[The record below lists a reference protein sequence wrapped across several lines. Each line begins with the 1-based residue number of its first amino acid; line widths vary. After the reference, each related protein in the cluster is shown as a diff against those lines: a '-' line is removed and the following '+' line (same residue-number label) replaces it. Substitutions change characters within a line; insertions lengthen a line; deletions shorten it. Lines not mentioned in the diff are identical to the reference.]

1 MPAKRRIKDRYDALD
16 LIGKGGMGL
25 VYKAF
30 DTIVGREVALK
41 TLRDAPSKMAL
52 DLFRKECGVLASMS
66 HPNIVEI
73 FDIGEFE
80 EDGQTKPY
88 FVMPLLPGVTLDQL
102 IRTSSQRL
110 SVDRTVEII
119 LQTCRGLHAAHE
131 RGLVH
136 GDLKPSNIFV
146 MPDDTVKIIDFGVA
160 HMADTTATMT
170 VAGGTLPYMAPEQL
184 EMKPASPLSDIFSLG
199 VVFYEALTR
208 RRPFDFP
215 TEQETAQ
222 AILHHI
228 PPAASELNPAVS
240 QVISRVIHKAM
251 AKQPWNRFSTAKEF
265 ADTLAKGQRNEP
277 IEMFDAARI
286 RPRIQKATKAY
297 EQGNYQFAAEIL
309 NELEAEGHVETSMT
323 LLRRQLDQAVRQKT
337 IGQLLDSAR
346 NCMDEEE
353 YLLALQK
360 IQEIL
365 QLDPTNSNALT
376 LKSTIETRRSEAKV
390 EEWVKLARQH
400 LENNAFGHARDA
412 LQNLLQLRPRDTT
425 ALQMLAEVDR
435 REEQYIKA
443 RKQKEDLY
451 KQALEAWQNGEMS
464 SALTKLE
471 RLVDLDKRVPDTS
484 APERGIS
491 YQNFYNQV
499 RTEHDLLQSSYQEAR
514 KHLMDGNFSTALSIC
529 DQYLSKY
536 PGHALFQALKFD
548 VEERYRQE
556 LSARIAEIDRGV
568 ESEPDID
575 RRVSILREAVKTYPG
590 EAHFEKALRLMRD
603 KRDLVNS
610 IVARARAYDERGQFT
625 EALGQ
630 WEILQTIHKQYPGL
644 DFEIDRVRKRR
655 DQQTRAEAKARWV
668 EQVDRQLEAGDY
680 ERAIEFL
687 RNADTEFP
695 DDPEMTALGELAR
708 QSQARSAEAEQIFKQ
723 GQDLSAQRRFDEAI
737 PLLRRASEMDPHNR
751 VIRGF
756 LLETLLDHARA
767 VVDTDWRAAETL
779 SQQALDLDPDHAL
792 AKGLR
797 TMALEGKREEEVGHC
812 VAEARRMQAAGNV
825 QAALAQIDQGLAA
838 YPREQRL
845 MLLRSTLCKSIPDL
859 QSRAEA
865 VARATAYNHPETADT
880 LPPGAAVTA
889 PAGWEEAEHKLRS
902 QTGASAAE
910 TIPAA
915 TPPTVK
921 PVSKAEPATEAE
933 TQIIPQAP
941 LKTRP
946 PESGAAAPPAATEL
960 GATGLLQTPP
970 PASAPPPPPPPSAT
984 APAPVELPKPAATPV
999 TAAKEAQPKKPAP
1012 SGPKQPV
1019 NWTLIGVSIAAVAV
1033 LIVAFFVVRTFR
1045 PVAIEVQ
1052 TNPPGATIRINNE
1065 VRGTSNLSLKL
1076 REGTYQL
1083 VAEKQG
1089 YVSASLPLVVKRG
1102 STGPVNLDLQPVP
1115 PPAPV
1120 AELHQLLRLSSDLQF
1135 GKVAVDSQPAV
1146 DLTEGQFPDQ
1156 ELGWGKHTIEVT
1168 SGSAHA
1174 TVTFDA
1180 AAGHPPVLAES
1191 PRAKELNAVVVTS
1204 FANQAHIQASTS
1216 PTPVKVTVDNQD
1228 AGELGEPGL
1237 DLPNLPLGNHELVLN
1252 DGKNRHTMTLTLGQA
1267 PALQIQLYS
1276 DRNVGSVLIH
1286 TGEEDVTV
1294 EVDGKAAKR
1303 KTKGGQ
1309 VRITNLSVRSY
1320 SIRVL
1325 KDGFLEEPAQTVDV
1339 RKGEETKLE
1348 FQMRPVPTVATLSI
1362 RGATQ
1367 GLQVTLDQKHVGSVG
1382 ADGSLSFSNIP
1393 PGSHTID
1400 LTDGHRHKQLAKD
1413 FKAGETVVLSPQDLL
1428 LQVAKGSVKIAVSP
1442 ANAAVIYKDADGRS
1456 HDIRGG
1462 AVELEEGQYTFSAS
1476 APGYNDASQTITV
1489 ASGRPNN
1496 VTLTL
1501 PPKSSRPAAS
1511 PLTLEQWAKAS
1522 GWQAD
1527 GSWFVHRGGGLVL
1540 YPAASGS
1547 GTYTFTALRQGGF
1560 LGKGRIQWVVGCL
1573 ENKSDY
1579 LLFGIDK
1586 KSIHRT
1592 QFAGGKKVKD
1602 SDKSFPLKEQAGKE
1616 LQYTIKVEVS
1626 PASVVTSVHLSGE
1639 WVAADTWQAAGLN
1652 PAQGKFG
1659 FYLPGTDELYISN
1672 FTFTPK

>member
-1 MPAKRRIKDRYDALD
+1 MPAKRRIKDRYDTTD

-66 HPNIVEI
+66 HPNIIEI

-80 EDGQTKPY
+80 EDGLTKPY

-160 HMADTTATMT
+160 HMADSTATMT

-215 TEQETAQ
+215 TEQETAH

-228 PPAASELNPAVS
+228 PPATSELNPAVS

-265 ADTLAKGQRNEP
+265 ADTLTKAQRNEP
-277 IEMFDAARI
+277 IEMFDATRLQ
-286 RPRIQKATKAY
+286 PRIQKASKAY

-365 QLDPTNSNALT
+365 QLDPTNGNALT

-400 LENNAFGHARDA
+400 LENNAFSHARDA
-412 LQNLLQLRPRDTT
+412 LQSLLQLRPKDTT

-435 REEQYIKA
+435 REEQYVKA

-451 KQALEAWQNGEMS
+451 KQALDAWQNGEMS

-514 KHLMDGNFSTALSIC
+514 KHLMDGNFSAAISIC

-556 LSARIAEIDRGV
+556 LSARIAEIDRSV

-575 RRVSILREAVKTYPG
+575 RRVNILREALKTYPG

-610 IVARARAYDERGQFT
+610 IVAKARSYDERGQFT

-630 WEILQTIHKQYPGL
+630 WEILQTIHKQHPGL

-680 ERAIEFL
+680 ERAVELL

-695 DDPEMTALGELAR
+695 GDPEMAALGELAR

-751 VIRGF
+751 VIRAF
-756 LLETLLDHARA
+756 LLETLLEHARA

-792 AKGLR
+792 AKSVR
-797 TMALEGKREEEVGHC
+797 AMALEGKRQEEVGQC

-825 QAALAQIDQGLAA
+825 QGALAQIEQGLAA
-838 YPREQRL
+838 YPRETRL
-845 MLLRSTLCKSIPDL
+845 TQLHATLCKSIPDL
-859 QSRAEA
+859 PSRAEA
-865 VARATAYNHPETADT
+865 RSRATASTHPETAVT
-880 LPPGAAVTA
+880 AASADADTA
-889 PAGWEEAEHKLRS
+889 PAGWEEFEQKLRAH
-902 QTGASAAE
+902 TAASAAE
-910 TIPAA
+910 TIPAVTA
-915 TPPTVK
+915 TPK
-921 PVSKAEPATEAE
+921 PVSPSEPATQLEAE
-933 TQIIPQAP
+933 TKIIP
-941 LKTRP
+941 TTP
-946 PESGAAAPPAATEL
+946 PQSGVERPPAAPDL
-960 GATGLLQTPP
+960 GATVSPQTSP
-970 PASAPPPPPPPSAT
+970 PASVPPPPSAAT
-984 APAPVELPKPAATPV
+984 PAPVEPPKPAPAPVASK
-999 TAAKEAQPKKPAP
+999 KEVQLKKPAP

-1019 NWTLIGVSIAAVAV
+1019 NWTLIGVAVAAVVV
-1033 LIVAFFVVRTFR
+1033 LIVVFFVVRAFR

-1180 AAGHPPVLAES
+1180 AAGHPPMLAES

-1228 AGELGEPGL
+1228 AGELAEPGL
-1237 DLPNLPLGNHELVLN
+1237 DLPNLPLGNHELILT

-1286 TGEEDVTV
+1286 TGEDDVTV

-1309 VRITNLSVRSY
+1309 VRITNLSVKPH
-1320 SIRVL
+1320 SIRVF
-1325 KDGFLEEPAQTVDV
+1325 KDGFLEEPAQSVDV
-1339 RKGEETKLE
+1339 KKGEETKLE
-1348 FQMRPVPTVATLSI
+1348 FQMRPVPTVAALSI

-1367 GLQVTLDQKHVGSVG
+1367 GLQVTLDQKHVGTVG
-1382 ADGSLSFSNIP
+1382 ADGSLSFPNIP
-1393 PGSHTID
+1393 PGSHTIE
-1400 LTDGHRHKQLAKD
+1400 LTDGHRHKQFAKD

-1428 LQVAKGSVKIAVSP
+1428 LQAAKGSVKIAVSP
-1442 ANAAVIYKDADGRS
+1442 VNAAVTYKDADGRS
-1456 HDIRGG
+1456 HDVRGG

-1501 PPKSSRPAAS
+1501 PPKSSHPAAG
-1511 PLTLEQWAKAS
+1511 PLTLEEWAKAS

-1540 YPAASGS
+1540 YPAAPGS
-1547 GTYTFTALRQGGF
+1547 GIYTFTALRQGGF

-1573 ENKSDY
+1573 ENNSDY

-1586 KSIHRT
+1586 KSIHRV
-1592 QFAGGKKVKD
+1592 QFSGGKKVKD